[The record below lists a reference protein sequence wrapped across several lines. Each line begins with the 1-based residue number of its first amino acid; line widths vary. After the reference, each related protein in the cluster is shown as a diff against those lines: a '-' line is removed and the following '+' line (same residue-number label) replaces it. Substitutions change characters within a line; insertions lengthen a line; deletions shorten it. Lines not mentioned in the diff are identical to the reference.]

1 MATIRRDIPV
11 TADPASVWDA
21 VRDFGAVHERLVPGV
36 LTSTELDGDA
46 RVVTFAD
53 GLRVREVIVAV
64 DDDQRRLAY
73 TVVGDLFDHHNASMQ
88 VEDDGF
94 GGAQIIWVTDLLP
107 DSSAQMV
114 AALVEQGAAAMQAT
128 LAG

>member
-1 MATIRRDIPV
+1 MATIRREIPV

-73 TVVGDLFDHHNASMQ
+73 TVVGGLFEHHNASMQ
-88 VEDDGF
+88 VDDDGR
-94 GGAQIIWVTDLLP
+94 GAQIVWVTDLLP
-107 DSSAQMV
+107 DTSARMV

>member
-11 TADPASVWDA
+11 TADAASVWDA
-21 VRDFGAVHERLVPGV
+21 VRDFGATHERLVPGV

-53 GLRVREVIVAV
+53 GFRVREVIVAV

-73 TVVGDLFDHHNASMQ
+73 TVVDGVFDHHNASMQ
-88 VEDDGF
+88 VEGNGR
-94 GGAQIIWVTDLLP
+94 GGAKIVWVTDLLP
-107 DSSAQMV
+107 DASAPMV
-114 AALVEQGAAAMQAT
+114 AELVDRGAAAMQAA
-128 LAG
+128 LAR